1 MISAPLRM
9 LLSKDQAWLWGPDQS
24 DSYRQLQNE
33 LTAPKVLRHYDPQA
47 PTKISADASSYGI
60 GAVPLQQSA
69 ERWVSVAYASRA
81 MSTTKSRYAQIEKEA
96 LAIVWACEKFS
107 SYVLGK
113 QILLETDHKPLVPL
127 MSYKQLDNLPPRV
140 LRFRLRLMRFDY
152 HITHVPGKYLYAADA
167 LSRAPTNDSLNE
179 EEIKLQEEVEYF
191 IEAVVSHLPASEER
205 LHRFRQQQSEDT
217 VCSKLIAYLSTGW
230 PSKHSL
236 PPSLQPYW
244 AVRAELSVHEGL
256 LLYGSR
262 IVIPA
267 SLQQQILQ
275 KVHHGHQGI
284 QRCRLRISTS
294 VWWPGISKAIETFIK
309 SCPQCVKS
317 YVPPKEPLLISS
329 LPDRPWQKVAADLFE
344 LNNCQYLIVIDYF
357 SRYPEVIKLGTTSST
372 SIINTLKSIFSRH
385 GIPSQLI

>member
-1 MISAPLRM
+1 M
-9 LLSKDQAWLWGPDQS
+9 
-24 DSYRQLQNE
+24 
-33 LTAPKVLRHYDPQA
+33 
-47 PTKISADASSYGI
+47 
-60 GAVPLQQSA
+60 
-69 ERWVSVAYASRA
+69 
-81 MSTTKSRYAQIEKEA
+81 
-96 LAIVWACEKFS
+96 
-107 SYVLGK
+107 
-113 QILLETDHKPLVPL
+113 
-127 MSYKQLDNLPPRV
+127 
-140 LRFRLRLMRFDY
+140 
-152 HITHVPGKYLYAADA
+152 
-167 LSRAPTNDSLNE
+167 
-179 EEIKLQEEVEYF
+179 
-191 IEAVVSHLPASEER
+191 
-205 LHRFRQQQSEDT
+205 
-217 VCSKLIAYLSTGW
+217 
-230 PSKHSL
+230 
-236 PPSLQPYW
+236 
-244 AVRAELSVHEGL
+244 HEGL

-385 GIPSQLI
+385 GIPSQLISDDGPQFSSSAF